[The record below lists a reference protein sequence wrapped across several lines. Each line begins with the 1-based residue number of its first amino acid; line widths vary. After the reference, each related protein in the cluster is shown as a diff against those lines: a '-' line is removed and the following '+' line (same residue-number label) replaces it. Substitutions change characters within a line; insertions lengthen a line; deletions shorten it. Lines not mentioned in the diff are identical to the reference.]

1 MRNLRS
7 TLRAR
12 HREAPMVAYDRLPPE
27 LRRWLADAALPW
39 SPASALRLW
48 QRALRDRCDLKSAL
62 ARLDLAERATL
73 ARDRIGWQGGATGRA
88 TPTAERYTAG
98 DLANRR

>member
-1 MRNLRS
+1 
-7 TLRAR
+7 
-12 HREAPMVAYDRLPPE
+12 MVAYDRLPPE

-39 SPASALRLW
+39 NPASALRLW

-62 ARLDLAERATL
+62 ARLERATL

-98 DLANRR
+98 DLAKRR